1 MSESPRD
8 VDAMRRTVAARVGW
22 TPIILVVA
30 VIAGWVG
37 LLLTYEEHVL
47 AGVTGMILATV
58 LALFARRRALETVNA
73 SLRGFARELDAA
85 AARNRELESFRHLS
99 QVLLSGRPLPELFH
113 EVARLAAELLEA
125 EASGIGLVAEE
136 GRFLRILAGTGLMA
150 HAIDRLLPVDGSLAG
165 WVVSHDR
172 PLTTNDMRHDPR
184 NFDLP
189 DTPEALTSAVMTPLR
204 SGGLVIGVVMVMN
217 RRGGESFREDDLYLL
232 QALADQATLGLDRAN
247 VFEESQRNAAALTEK
262 NRELR
267 HATRLK
273 DEFLANVS
281 HELRTPLNAIIG
293 FSDLLLTGDVGEVGA
308 GHREFVESINR
319 NGRHLLRLINA
330 VLDMSRMDAGRMS
343 LELTRTD
350 LRDAIRAAVA
360 DTEGLRLGRKQ
371 VHRFE
376 LPDTPLFALADAVRV
391 QQILFN
397 LLANASKFTPE
408 GGEIVLRALATEA
421 PLPVPSER
429 AGDEITRV
437 TRPAV
442 WVAVSD
448 NGIGIKTED
457 MSKLFVEFSQV
468 DSSPSRRV
476 QGSGLGLALC
486 KRFVEL
492 HGGQI
497 GAESMYNFG
506 STFWFILPSDGPL
519 RQPVPLDADTDKR
532 MRASD

>member
-1 MSESPRD
+1 MPESPRD
-8 VDAMRRTVAARVGW
+8 RDALRRIVAGRVGW
-22 TPIILVVA
+22 TPIILVA
-30 VIAGWVG
+30 ALSAGWVG
-37 LLLTYEEHVL
+37 WVLTYEEHL
-47 AGVTGMILATV
+47 LSGAAGMILATL
-58 LALFARRRALETVNA
+58 LALVARRRVLETVNA
-73 SLRGFARELDAA
+73 ALDGFSRELNTA
-85 AARNRELESFRHLS
+85 AARNLELESFRHLS
-99 QVLLSGRPLPELFH
+99 QVLLSGRPLSELFH
-113 EVARLAAELLEA
+113 EIARLAAELLEA
-125 EASGIGLVAEE
+125 EASAIGLVTEE
-136 GRFLRILAGTGLMA
+136 GRFLRVHAGTGLMA
-150 HAIDRLLPVDGSLAG
+150 HAVDRLIPVDGSLTG
-165 WVVSHDR
+165 WVVSHDQ
-172 PLTTNDMRHDPR
+172 PLITNDMRHDPR
-184 NFDLP
+184 NFDFP

-204 SGGLVIGVVMVMN
+204 SGGLVIGTVMVMN
-217 RRGGESFREDDLYLL
+217 RRGEQSFREDDLYLL
-232 QALADQATLGLDRAN
+232 QALADQAALGLDRAN
-247 VFEESQRNAAALTEK
+247 VFEEGQRNAVALAEK
-262 NRELR
+262 NRELQ
-267 HATRLK
+267 HATQLK

-293 FSDLLLTGDVGEVGA
+293 FSDLLLTGDIGEVGA

-330 VLDMSRMDAGRMS
+330 VLDMSRIDAGRMA

-360 DTEGLRLGRKQ
+360 DTEGLRVGRKQ

-376 LPDTPLFALADAVRV
+376 LPETPLFALADAVRV

-429 AGDEITRV
+429 AGDQLTHV

-448 NGIGIKTED
+448 NGIGIKTGD

-497 GAESMYNFG
+497 GAESMFNFG

-519 RQPVPLDADTDKR
+519 RQHVAVDTDER
-532 MRASD
+532 VRAGD

>member
-1 MSESPRD
+1 
-8 VDAMRRTVAARVGW
+8 MRRTVAARVGW
-22 TPIILVVA
+22 TPIILVAA
-30 VIAGWVG
+30 VVSGWIGWLLVYDGDVLVGAG
-37 LLLTYEEHVL
+37 
-47 AGVTGMILATV
+47 GMILASV
-58 LALFARRRALETVNA
+58 LALYARRRALETVNA
-73 SLRGFARELDAA
+73 SLHGFARELDAA

-99 QVLLSGRPLPELFH
+99 QVLLSGRPLAELFH
-113 EVARLAAELLEA
+113 EIARLAAELLDA

-136 GRFLRILAGTGLMA
+136 GRFLRVLAGTGLMA
-150 HAIDRLLPVDGSLAG
+150 HAVDRLIPVDGSLAG
-165 WVVSHDR
+165 WVVSHDQ
-172 PLTTNDMRHDPR
+172 PLITNDMRLDPR
-184 NFDLP
+184 NFEFP
-189 DTPEALTSAVMTPLR
+189 DTPDALTSAVMTPLR
-204 SGGLVIGVVMVMN
+204 SGGLVIGAVWVMN
-217 RRGGESFREDDLYLL
+217 RRAGQSFREDDLYLM
-232 QALADQATLGLDRAN
+232 QALADQAALGLDRAN
-247 VFEESQRNAAALTEK
+247 VFEESQRNAVELAEK

-267 HATRLK
+267 HATQLK

-293 FSDLLLTGDVGEVGA
+293 FSDLLLTGDVGAVA
-308 GHREFVESINR
+308 PGHQEFVGSINR

-330 VLDMSRMDAGRMS
+330 VLDMSRMDAGRMA

-360 DTEGLRLGRKQ
+360 DTEGLRVGRKQ

-376 LPDTPLFALADAVRV
+376 LPETPLIALADAVRV

-421 PLPVPSER
+421 PLPVPSDR
-429 AGDEITRV
+429 AGDEVKRM

-448 NGIGIKTED
+448 NGIGIKAED

-497 GAESMYNFG
+497 GAESMINFG
-506 STFWFILPSDGPL
+506 STFWFILPSDGPF
-519 RQPVPLDADTDKR
+519 RQPVAVDVDRPV
-532 MRASD
+532 RAGD

>member
-1 MSESPRD
+1 MTESDRD
-8 VDAMRRTVAARVGW
+8 PGALRRTIAARLGW
-22 TPIILVVA
+22 TPLAIAAAIISGWIGCLLAYNGYIAGVGVMVVA
-30 VIAGWVG
+30 TW
-37 LLLTYEEHVL
+37 
-47 AGVTGMILATV
+47 
-58 LALFARRRALETVNA
+58 LALYARRRAAETV
-73 SLRGFARELDAA
+73 RTEVEGFSRELDAA

-113 EVARLAAELLEA
+113 EIARLAAELIDA
-125 EASGIGLVAEE
+125 EASGIGLVTEE
-136 GRFLRILAGTGLMA
+136 GRFLRIVAGTGLMA
-150 HAIDRLLPVDGSLAG
+150 HAVGRLIPVDGSLAG
-165 WVVSHDR
+165 WVVGHDR
-172 PLTTNDMRHDPR
+172 PLITNDMRQDPR
-184 NFDLP
+184 NFEFS
-189 DTPEALTSAVMTPLR
+189 DTPRALTSAVMTPLR
-204 SGGLVIGVVMVMN
+204 SSGLVIGTVTVMN
-217 RRGGESFREDDLYLL
+217 RRGGQSFREDDLYLL
-232 QALADQATLGLDRAN
+232 QALADQAALGLDRAN
-247 VFEESQRNAAALTEK
+247 VFEESQRNAVALAEK
-262 NRELR
+262 NRELQ
-267 HATRLK
+267 HATQLK

-293 FSDLLLTGDVGEVGA
+293 FSELLLTGEVGA
-308 GHREFVESINR
+308 VNDAHREFLESIHR
-319 NGRHLLRLINA
+319 NGKHLLRLINS
-330 VLDMSRMDAGRMS
+330 VLDLSRMDAGRMA
-343 LELTRTD
+343 LELSRTD
-350 LRDAIRAAVA
+350 LRDAIRAAVI
-360 DTEGLRLGRKQ
+360 DTESLRLGRKQ

-421 PLPVPSER
+421 PLPVPAER
-429 AGDEITRV
+429 AGDEVKRV

-506 STFWFILPSDGPL
+506 STFWFILPADGPL
-519 RQPVPLDADTDKR
+519 RRWGPRD
-532 MRASD
+532 SDRVAATGD